1 MMERKIE
8 WIFIQSKELSKD
20 EETFFFFDDVFD
32 GFGGIE
38 EVEGT
43 KICSVRNNRDVF
55 IDHPVHVIFFMVQ
68 LQRVNG

>member
-1 MMERKIE
+1 MRRH
-8 WIFIQSKELSKD
+8 
-20 EETFFFFDDVFD
+20 FFFDDVFD

-55 IDHPVHVIFFMVQ
+55 IDHPVHVIFFTVTES
-68 LQRVNG
+68 